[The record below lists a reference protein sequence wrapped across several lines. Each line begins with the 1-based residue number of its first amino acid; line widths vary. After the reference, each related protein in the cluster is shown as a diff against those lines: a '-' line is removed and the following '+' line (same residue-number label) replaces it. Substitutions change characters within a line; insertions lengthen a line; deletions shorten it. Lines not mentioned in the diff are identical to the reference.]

1 MKEEELK
8 DAIKKGYSMGYDD
21 GFRAACDDMMVHLHN
36 DIVSVLDDMKKSA
49 KDYEVDVIDEY
60 EDEKMKELKFRA
72 WDENKKRYDGSFL
85 IDKLGNTYDVSVEES
100 ETKACCAVVGKPN
113 LVIEQYTGLKD
124 KNGKEICVGDIVSE
138 HNGDIV
144 GEIIQKPS
152 GEYCIAWIG
161 IFGGSSV
168 LYDELSM
175 CEVIGN
181 INENPGF
188 LVENNGKKD

>member
-1 MKEEELK
+1 MNREELK
-8 DAIKKGYSMGYDD
+8 DAIKKGYSIGYDD

-36 DIVSVLDDMKKSA
+36 DIVGVLDNMKKSA
-49 KDYEVDVIDEY
+49 KDYEVDIIDEY
-60 EDEKMKELKFRA
+60 EEEEMKDLKFRA
-72 WDENKKRYDGSFL
+72 WSSGHNRYCDFVTLDESRRWIGWIMSSGVYLTTTD
-85 IDKLGNTYDVSVEES
+85 I
-100 ETKACCAVVGKPN
+100 N
-113 LVIEQYTGLKD
+113 LEQYTGLKD
-124 KNGKEICVGDIVSE
+124 KNGKEIYIGDIVSE